1 MTPIVLCIVLIFIFA
16 VFAMICLYKNEPM
29 AAAWGFIISII
40 ITIILIG
47 SVKEYYNED
56 EDEDEIEIE
65 NIEEMEEPN
74 VLYDVTDFRVDT
86 NVVVNGADTTKTY
99 VITYLN

>member
-1 MTPIVLCIVLIFIFA
+1 MTTIVLCIVLIFIFV
-16 VFAMICLYKNEPM
+16 VFALTCLYKDEPM
-29 AAAWGFIISII
+29 AAVWGFIISIV

-47 SVKEYYNED
+47 NVKEYYNED
-56 EDEDEIEIE
+56 EDEDEIE
-65 NIEEMEEPN
+65 NMEEMEEPN
-74 VLYDVTDFRVDT
+74 VLYDVTDFQVDT

>member
-1 MTPIVLCIVLIFIFA
+1 MTTIVLCIVLIFIFA

-47 SVKEYYNED
+47 SVKEYYNEN
-56 EDEDEIEIE
+56 EDEDEIESM
-65 NIEEMEEPN
+65 EEMEEPN
-74 VLYDVTDFRVDT
+74 VLYDVTDFQVDT